1 MKNEMS
7 REELVAYAKAENRAN
22 KYGAPAEAIETLGDL
37 LAYVGNEMYRPVTR
51 LMLANWAELNE
62 RIDNFSAEEWA
73 FASDVASKVGL
84 DKRVVA
90 LLIEVLEGADTP
102 KQVEDSQR
110 TELNEEERIVLQQ
123 HIERVREEEA
133 AQAAA
138 EANRLMAEEG
148 K

>member
-1 MKNEMS
+1 MS
-7 REELVAYAKAENRAN
+7 REELIAYAKAENRAN
-22 KYGAPAEAIETLGDL
+22 KYGAPVEAIETLGDL

-62 RIDNFSAEEWA
+62 RIDNFSEEEWA
-73 FASDVASKVGL
+73 FATDVATKVGL

-102 KQVEDSQR
+102 KQLEDSKR
-110 TELNEEERIVLQQ
+110 TELNEEERKVLQQ
-123 HIERVREEEA
+123 HIDRVRAEEA
-133 AQAAA
+133 TQAAA
-138 EANRLMAEEG
+138 EAERLMAKEG